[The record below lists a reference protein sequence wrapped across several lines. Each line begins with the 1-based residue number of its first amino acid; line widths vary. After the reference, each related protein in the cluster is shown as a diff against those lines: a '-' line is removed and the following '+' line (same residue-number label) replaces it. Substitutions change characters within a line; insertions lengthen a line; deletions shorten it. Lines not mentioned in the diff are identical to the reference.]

1 MTDAAKILEVPAALI
16 TPCLDELAATERVIR
31 ESVPPSNGAETAPQ
45 VPAAYLPPFHAA
57 ERGLASA
64 LLRLLA
70 ARADRLAAFREVD
83 WDKALAS
90 LRSRTGA
97 PLAPEQEEAVR
108 LALTSRVAMLTGGP
122 GCGKSFTVR
131 SVVALARAKGAKV
144 VLAAPTGRAAKRLAE
159 LTGHEAATIHRLLQ
173 LRPGG
178 EPSFDATTPL
188 DADLVVV
195 VDETSMVDLILAN
208 KLIKAVPLGAHLLLV
223 GDVDPGT
230 LGRRGGG
237 AARPAHREHAACG
250 AADQDLPA
258 GPAHPAGQQA
268 GRPAAG
274 DGLRRSGRAYL
285 SGGVFDVLS
294 AQA

>member
-1 MTDAAKILEVPAALI
+1 MPGRAGRHGKSDPGK
-16 TPCLDELAATERVIR
+16 R
-31 ESVPPSNGAETAPQ
+31 PPSNGAETAPQ

-64 LLRLLA
+64 LLCLLA

-188 DADLVVV
+188 DADLVV
-195 VDETSMVDLILAN
+195 DETSIVDLILAN

-223 GDVDPGT
+223 GDVDQLPSVGAGEVLRDLLTAST
-230 LGRRGGG
+230 LPVVRLTRIFRQAQRRQRDSKRAGQRQG
-237 AARPAHREHAACG
+237 AACAG
-250 AADQDLPA
+250 PA
-258 GPAHPAGQQA
+258 GPTYPVACSMCC
-268 GRPAAG
+268 RR
-274 DGLRRSGRAYL
+274 RRSGRSSRRWRLRRCDAE
-285 SGGVFDVLS
+285 
-294 AQA
+294 